1 MELSAVGKSL
11 HKLLSVSNHPLEV
24 YVQAI
29 DHNLENKSLLR
40 VIGEKIGID
49 VFNDPDPAF
58 SLYIILK
65 DFLERETDVEKT
77 RRIVHMSR
85 DEFAKLFSD
94 LSSDKLYTAYAN
106 RLLEL

>member
-1 MELSAVGKSL
+1 MNNQDKKVI
-11 HKLLSVSNHPLEV
+11 EV
-24 YVQAI
+24 
-29 DHNLENKSLLR
+29 ENAHHMGDQF
-40 VIGEKIGID
+40 INFMFFTQI
-49 VFNDPDPAF
+49 
-58 SLYIILK
+58 K
-65 DFLERETDVEKT
+65 DFLEKETDVEKT